1 VKHSAGDLPKGT
13 DFVLLPLAPAR
24 DLPAGA
30 MPLAG
35 GPLAFAHLRAIAI
48 SEGRPVASRE
58 MPSSEIASWLAA
70 LPPPARARAERR
82 LDALQAPRPPVPLA
96 GGKRTLGFARP
107 LVMGI
112 LNVTPDSFSDGGRF
126 VDPARALA
134 QAQAMIAAGADIID
148 VGGESTRPGAR
159 PVWEEEER
167 ERILPVIEA
176 LADAAVPVSVDT
188 RHARVM
194 EAALDAGAA
203 MVNDV
208 SALTHDPDSLAVV
221 AARDCP
227 VVLMHARGE
236 PQRMQ
241 DNPAYED
248 VLTEVFAY
256 LDARIRACEAA
267 GIARE
272 RLIVDPG
279 IGFGK
284 TLRHNL
290 TLLNGLAA
298 LHALGAPLLV
308 GVSRKRFIGALAR
321 EEVPARRL
329 AGSLAA
335 ALAAVDKGVQ
345 ILRVHDVAETVQALA
360 VHQGLI
366 DGLLMDRAAVAAA
379 TRPC

>member
-1 VKHSAGDLPKGT
+1 M
-13 DFVLLPLAPAR
+13 PLAPAL
-24 DLPAGA
+24 DLCAGA
-30 MPLAG
+30 LPLAG
-35 GPLAFAHLRAIAI
+35 GPFVFAHLRAIAI
-48 SEGRPVASRE
+48 SGGRPVASWE

-70 LPPPARARAERR
+70 LPPQVRERAEMR
-82 LDALQAPRPPVPLA
+82 LDALKAPRPPVALA
-96 GGKRTLGFARP
+96 GGGRPLGFSRP

-126 VDPARALA
+126 ADPARALA
-134 QAQAMIAAGADIID
+134 RAQAMIAAGADIID
-148 VGGESTRPGAR
+148 VGGESTRPGAT
-159 PVWEEEER
+159 PVWEEEELD
-167 ERILPVIEA
+167 RILPVLAALKEA
-176 LADAAVPVSVDT
+176 PVPISVDT

-203 MVNDV
+203 MINDV

-227 VVLMHARGE
+227 VILMHARGD

-241 DNPAYED
+241 DNPVYED
-248 VLTEVFAY
+248 VLTEVFAF

-308 GVSRKRFIGALAR
+308 GVSRKRFIGALSR
-321 EEVPARRL
+321 EEVPERRL

-345 ILRVHDVAETVQALA
+345 VLRVHDVAETVQALA
-360 VHQGLI
+360 VRQGLI
-366 DGLLMDRAAVAAA
+366 DGSLMDRAAMGA
-379 TRPC
+379 P